1 MGKHSDIHCDLR
13 TTITK
18 QFAVLSV
25 LSVHP
30 QLHILDQYF
39 LSLVMLAWI

>member
-1 MGKHSDIHCDLR
+1 MGKHSDIHCNLR

-30 QLHILDQYF
+30 QFRILNQYF
-39 LSLVMLAWI
+39 ISLVMLAWI